1 MKQSTLGSCI
11 RALRM
16 QNHMTQVQLAA
27 RLSVTDK
34 AVSKW
39 ERDVSYPDIALFPR
53 LADVLGVTVDDLLR
67 ECKTECRS
75 SKLLRA
81 FEVSRDIRTPL
92 HIMLGFVEIAKNNYN
107 DPETLLKYLEGIK
120 VSGEYLMTLLNNI
133 MEAAGSS
140 DKRSAFEDFP
150 VGTQNLDQYIQDKIS
165 TDPKESQIYDFSGKR
180 ILIAEDMA
188 VNREIAAE
196 ILKQTGAETEF
207 AEDGFACLE
216 KMESSPTGYYD
227 LILMDILMPNMD
239 GLEATRRIRHLEDP
253 KKASIPIIAMTTTV
267 SEKDRNAAF
276 EAGMD
281 AFTEKPIFVDRFYA
295 SLSLYLNRKDEK

>member
-92 HIMLGFVEIAKNNYN
+92 HIM
-107 DPETLLKYLEGIK
+107 D
-120 VSGEYLMTLLNNI
+120 S
-133 MEAAGSS
+133 
-140 DKRSAFEDFP
+140 
-150 VGTQNLDQYIQDKIS
+150 
-165 TDPKESQIYDFSGKR
+165 
-180 ILIAEDMA
+180 
-188 VNREIAAE
+188 
-196 ILKQTGAETEF
+196 
-207 AEDGFACLE
+207 
-216 KMESSPTGYYD
+216 
-227 LILMDILMPNMD
+227 
-239 GLEATRRIRHLEDP
+239 
-253 KKASIPIIAMTTTV
+253 
-267 SEKDRNAAF
+267 
-276 EAGMD
+276 
-281 AFTEKPIFVDRFYA
+281 
-295 SLSLYLNRKDEK
+295 